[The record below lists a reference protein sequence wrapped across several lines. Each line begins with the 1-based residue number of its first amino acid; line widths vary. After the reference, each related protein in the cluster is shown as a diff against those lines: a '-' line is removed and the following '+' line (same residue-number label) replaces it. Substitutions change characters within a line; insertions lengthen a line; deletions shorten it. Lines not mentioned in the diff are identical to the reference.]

1 MKNLNKK
8 KNFHYIKNIIK
19 KNLLNKEIKFDY
31 IYFLSL
37 NLKYVLNTYFV
48 LLKYRANKYS

>member
-37 NLKYVLNTYFV
+37 NLKTNY
-48 LLKYRANKYS
+48 NKYIGNLN